1 MASRLGDKITED
13 FKHKKINVELI
24 EDRGGIFEVRFYDP
38 LYTLLMSGSEDDIP
52 YLPYSSESPV
62 DLSRE
67 LPQLKGKLDT
77 LLAELKSEKQASGG
91 AIVLIYQKEIFTLAS
106 GEFPQYDEI
115 EKKIGDLPQY

>member
-1 MASRLGDKITED
+1 MASRLGDRITED

-24 EDRGGIFEVRFYDP
+24 EDQGGIFEVRFYDP

-52 YLPYSSESPV
+52 YLPYSSDSPV

-91 AIVLIYQKEIFTLAS
+91 AIALIYQKEIFTLAS

-115 EKKIGDLPQY
+115 EKKIGDLQQY